1 MKIFLR
7 LLLLL
12 VGVGVIA
19 YGLKTI
25 PLGNLSSEI
34 NKVGVYV
41 EKDSDTFLQDWT
53 AEELLEK
60 INSARVDAKVRT
72 IKINEKLN
80 QAAKSRLSVVLTE
93 KDYEGSITGL
103 TRELAVKNAG
113 YPAVLIG
120 DLLLLDFFKTNDPIT
135 DWESDSITKATL
147 LHKDFRE
154 VGIAIKNEDDRVNV
168 YVILVSPG
176 RITTTTST
184 RTNVTWGGPDLWEAV
199 NKRRVEMGVNQLR
212 QKDELCTIAS
222 IRLNQLLEL
231 GKLDGHAGFVP
242 VLDRP
247 DLKWISEKY
256 NISEFLAQGYST
268 PQETVKAWENTLGHR
283 ALLAGGE
290 YVWGCVYSQNT
301 FAVAIAAY

>member
-7 LLLLL
+7 LLLFA
-12 VGVGVIA
+12 VGIGVIA

-25 PLGNLSSEI
+25 PLGNLTSELANLGI
-34 NKVGVYV
+34 YV
-41 EKDSDTFLQDWT
+41 DEV
-53 AEELLEK
+53 LEK
-60 INSARVDAKVRT
+60 INETREKAGLKTVKV
-72 IKINEKLN
+72 NEKLN
-80 QAAKSRLSVVLTE
+80 QAAKSRLAVILTE

-113 YPAVLIG
+113 YTANLIG
-120 DLLLLDFFKTNDPIT
+120 DLLLINFFKTNDPIA

-147 LHKDFRE
+147 LQKDFRE
-154 VGIAIKNEDDRVNV
+154 VGIAIKNEDDKVNV

-176 RITTTTST
+176 KVTTTTTT
-184 RTNVTWGGPDLWEAV
+184 RTYVAWSGPELWAAV
-199 NKRRVEMGVNQLR
+199 NKRRVELGVNPLN

-247 DLKWISEKY
+247 DLKWISDKY

-290 YVWGCVYSQNT
+290 YVWGCIYAQNT
-301 FAVAIAAY
+301 FAVAITAY